1 MQKINIS
8 QNTID
13 NFYKQISEKFSNK
26 DLSKNETKMKW
37 SISLVQLNSL
47 ISKKLK
53 GFRENLDLEK
63 LIKMEYSDLCK
74 LVEYIKSNSSKTKLT
89 IREKDI
95 FLTLYSRLNN
105 ALFVKDLDVK
115 VCPYCNRNYI
125 LNFQKKGKENATAQ
139 LDHFFDKKKYPYL
152 AISIYNL
159 VPSCGT
165 CNQRKSTKQENIFY
179 PYLESFNNS
188 VKFSLKGIKSRD
200 ELKKENLDFFDEKRI
215 ELDYKILN
223 DKDKV
228 EKHIEVFN
236 IKNLYNEHKDI
247 VSELL
252 QKRVIY
258 SDDYLESLL
267 DEYEGKLF
275 NNKEHLL
282 RLITSG
288 YIEDKDINKRP
299 LSKLI
304 KDISEELDLI

>member
-8 QNTID
+8 KDAID
-13 NFYKQISEKFSNK
+13 NFYKQISKKFDK
-26 DLSKNETKMKW
+26 DLSKNEKKMKW
-37 SISLVQLNSL
+37 TISLIELNAL

-53 GFRENLDLEK
+53 GFKENLDLEQ

-74 LVEYIKSNSSKTKLT
+74 LVDYIKSNQSKTKLT
-89 IREKDI
+89 IKQKDI

-125 LNFQKKGKENATAQ
+125 LNFNKKGKENATAQ

-152 AISIYNL
+152 SISIYNL

-165 CNQRKSTKQENIFY
+165 CNLRKSSKQEDIFY
-179 PYLESFNNS
+179 PYNESFNDS
-188 VKFSLKGIKSRD
+188 VKFKLKGIKSRE
-200 ELKKENLDFFDEKRI
+200 ELSIQNLDFFDEKRI
-215 ELDYKILN
+215 ELDYKIIN
-223 DKDKV
+223 KKDKV
-228 EKHIEVFN
+228 ENHIDIFN

-252 QKRVIY
+252 QKRVVY
-258 SDDYLESLL
+258 SDDYIDSLL

-275 NNKEHLL
+275 NNKEDLQ

-288 YIEDKDINKRP
+288 YVEDKDINKRP

>member
-8 QNTID
+8 KDAID
-13 NFYKQISEKFSNK
+13 NFYKQISSKFKK
-26 DLSKNETKMKW
+26 DLSKIENKKIKW
-37 SISLVQLNSL
+37 TISLIELNAL

-53 GFRENLDLEK
+53 GFRENLDLEQ

-74 LVEYIKSNSSKTKLT
+74 LVDYIKSNKLKTKLT
-89 IREKDI
+89 IKQKDI

-105 ALFVKDLDVK
+105 ALFVKDLDIK

-125 LNFQKKGKENATAQ
+125 LNFNKKGKANATAQ
-139 LDHFFDKKKYPYL
+139 LDHFFDKKDYPYL
-152 AISIYNL
+152 SVSIYNL

-165 CNQRKSTKQENIFY
+165 CNLRKSSKEEDIFY
-179 PYLESFNNS
+179 PYNESFNNS
-188 VKFSLKGIKSRD
+188 VKFKLKGIKSR
-200 ELKKENLDFFDEKRI
+200 EKLSIQNLDFFDEKRI
-215 ELDYKILN
+215 ELDYEILN
-223 DKDKV
+223 KKEKV
-228 EKHIEVFN
+228 ENHIEIFN

-252 QKRVIY
+252 QKRVVY
-258 SDDYLESLL
+258 SDDYIDSLL

-275 NNKEHLL
+275 NNKEDLQ

-288 YIEDKDINKRP
+288 YVEDKDINKRP